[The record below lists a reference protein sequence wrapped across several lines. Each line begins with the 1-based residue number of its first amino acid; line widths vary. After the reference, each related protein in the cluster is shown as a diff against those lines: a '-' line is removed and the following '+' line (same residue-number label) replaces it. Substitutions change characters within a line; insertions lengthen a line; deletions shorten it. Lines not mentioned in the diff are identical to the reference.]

1 MLNSRLLEE
10 KLRIKARTIRVA
22 RLQVKAQIRERQSLL
37 EFVTNMHYGR
47 MAERDYS
54 AAKILD
60 RKRIKIQKQIQ
71 SLDKIDYHLAREQIN
86 FGLVI
91 QRVTTFNGQ
100 YGSSKVFA
108 EKWSQVLSAA
118 LEQLTVEIPYRF
130 RHYTFNQGW

>member
-47 MAERDYS
+47 MAEPDYS

-71 SLDKIDYHLAREQIN
+71 SLDKVDYHLAREQVN

-91 QRVTTFNGQ
+91 QRITTFNGQ
-100 YGSSKVFA
+100 YGSSSVFA
-108 EKWSQVLSAA
+108 EKWAQILSDA